1 MVKEQRDK
9 AEAVVQQMK
18 DTYGNDTR
26 VTVYNG
32 RGKIKGTPD
41 FTMLFQS
48 ITYSL
53 TKVMTPASCKLL
65 LYFMTKA
72 QWDNFVG
79 CNVRTIAEDLL
90 LTERTVIKSVKELKS
105 LKIIVAIKDDDDRR
119 RNVYMINPHQSWK
132 GTVKKRNTVIK
143 VDGLKNQMKLDFT
156 KE

>member
-32 RGKIKGTPD
+32 RGKIKGT
-41 FTMLFQS
+41 TMLFQS